1 MFMMGFFCVSL
12 CVMLALLVSMG
23 GPALLTSVH
32 VILHFLLIFWQVSVF
47 LFVRIPFVLTSF
59 VITGVG
65 CYKSRKYICNSF
77 LVLQAGYF

>member
-1 MFMMGFFCVSL
+1 MFMMGIFCVSV
-12 CVMLALLVSMG
+12 CVILALFVSMG
-23 GPALLTSVH
+23 GPALLTSVR
-32 VILHFLLIFWQVSVF
+32 VILHLLTFWQVSVF

-77 LVLQAGYF
+77 LVL

>member
-1 MFMMGFFCVSL
+1 MFMMGFLVFHFALCLHYLFRWGSGALDFCSCYSSL
-12 CVMLALLVSMG
+12 
-23 GPALLTSVH
+23 
-32 VILHFLLIFWQVSVF
+32 IDFWQVSVF